1 MSKYDAPWVWIR
13 QNGSDRFS
21 LTFAEIGKIAGVPR
35 DHSFLKYKQEPES
48 HGDRIGKI
56 SLKAKTVTFCRL
68 V

>member
-1 MSKYDAPWVWIR
+1 MSKYDALWVWIR
-13 QNGSDRFS
+13 QNGSNRFS
-21 LTFAEIGKIAGVPR
+21 LTFAEIGKIADVPL
-35 DHSFLKYKQEPES
+35 DHSFLKYQQEPES